1 MSDLEKIPSTTE
13 SIDQTQKAQAIPPE
27 NFEPNQNQE
36 ENKQANDSFIQRI
49 STKTGEIIDYI
60 KTKTSNIQ
68 KKKNVINLKK
78 DN

>member
-36 ENKQANDSFIQRI
+36 ENKQANDSFISLSLLPNFLPI
-49 STKTGEIIDYI
+49 FFLMLSTL
-60 KTKTSNIQ
+60 
-68 KKKNVINLKK
+68 V
-78 DN
+78 